1 MRSVSVKDMLFDG
14 DSFGL
19 GTSGRNSLAEFSCR
33 HELPRHEHLELDV
46 ESTNLRY
53 SIGLVR
59 HEPQHSL
66 CTYVPI
72 GMPKVIRFDCRMAHH
87 HRGPARHNQDA
98 CAGTHRSLQCCL
110 DPDECRFHIG
120 VPNLRKAL
128 PILFVDQGRMQAC
141 AGIKNQNVR
150 CYIRD
155 GTIDHRRVGCIARN
169 STGSDVACIAELGTV
184 AGYDRNLR
192 TPLHEGLCHFQSD
205 ACAATSDYDFCGFQ
219 VDHNHSSPCAWRV

>member
-150 CYIRD
+150 SDIRD
-155 GTIDHRRVGCIARN
+155 GTIDHCCHRCIA
-169 STGSDVACIAELGTV
+169 SDTAGSNVVGITELVT
-184 AGYDRNLR
+184 APCYYRDLR
-192 TPLHEGLCHFQSD
+192 TSLHQGSCHLQSD
-205 ACAATSDYDFCGFQ
+205 ALAPTCDYYFCSFQ
-219 VDHNHSSPCAWRV
+219 VNHLRSFL